1 MSTGR
6 FPWGHITALVLWLVL
21 FGVMYWFLDAKMQP
35 QVATVTNLDVARGE
49 VIIPRSRDGHYYVS
63 GAINGRPL
71 TFMVDTGASTVVV
84 SADLAAKIGLIR
96 GVPTPFKTAGGMV
109 WGETVSDQTI
119 EAGGMQLKGLRVG
132 VVAQMDQRDYALL
145 GQNFLRHIDVIQ
157 SGDQMVLRMK
167 SSSEAH

>member
-1 MSTGR
+1 MSMGR
-6 FPWGHITALVLWLVL
+6 FPWGHITALVLWLAI
-21 FGVMYWFLDAKMQP
+21 FAVMYLFMDAKIQP
-35 QVATVTNLDVARGE
+35 QVATVTSLDMARGE
-49 VIIPRSRDGHYYVS
+49 IMIPRSRDGHYYVS

-84 SADLAAKIGLIR
+84 SADLAARVGLTR

-109 WGETVSDQTI
+109 WGEMVSDQTI

-132 VVAQMDQRDYALL
+132 VVTQMDQRDYALL

-157 SGDQMVLRMK
+157 SGDQMVLRVK
-167 SSSEAH
+167 SVSETH

>member
-1 MSTGR
+1 M
-6 FPWGHITALVLWLVL
+6 WLVI

-35 QVATVTNLDVARGE
+35 QVATVTNLDMARGE
-49 VIIPRSRDGHYYVS
+49 VIIPRSRDGHYYVD

-84 SADLAAKIGLIR
+84 SADLAAKIGLAR

-109 WGETVSDQTI
+109 LGEMVPDQAI
-119 EAGGMQLKGLRVG
+119 EAGGLQLKGLRVG
-132 VVAQMDQRDYALL
+132 VVKQMDQRDYALL

-157 SGDQMVLRMK
+157 SGDQMVLRVK
-167 SSSEAH
+167 SGSEAH

>member
-84 SADLAAKIGLIR
+84 SADLAAKIGLTR
-96 GVPTPFKTAGGMV
+96 GVPTPFKTAGGIV

-167 SSSEAH
+167 SGSEAH

>member
-1 MSTGR
+1 MGR
-6 FPWGHITALVLWLVL
+6 FPWGHITALILWIVL
-21 FGVMYWFLDAKMQP
+21 FGGIYLFLDAKMQP
-35 QVATVTNLDVARGE
+35 QVATVTSLEMARGE
-49 VIIPRSRDGHYYVS
+49 VIISRSRDGHYYVG

-84 SADLAAKIGLIR
+84 SADLAGKIGLTR
-96 GVPTPFKTAGGMV
+96 GVATPFKTAGGMV

-132 VVAQMDQRDYALL
+132 VVPQMDQRDYALL

-157 SGDQMVLRMK
+157 SGDQMVLRVK
-167 SSSEAH
+167 SGSEVH

>member
-6 FPWGHITALVLWLVL
+6 FPWGHITALAMWLVL

-35 QVATVTNLDVARGE
+35 QVATVTSLDMARGE
-49 VIIPRSRDGHYYVS
+49 VIIPRSRDGHYYVD

-84 SADLAAKIGLIR
+84 SADLAAKIGLAR
-96 GVPTPFKTAGGMV
+96 GMSTPFKTAGGMV
-109 WGETVSDQTI
+109 WGEMVSDQAI
-119 EAGGMQLKGLRVG
+119 EAGGLQLKGLRVG
-132 VVAQMDQRDYALL
+132 VVKQMDQRDYALL

-167 SSSEAH
+167 RGSEAH

>member
-157 SGDQMVLRMK
+157 SGDQMVLRVK
-167 SSSEAH
+167 SGSEAH

>member
-6 FPWGHITALVLWLVL
+6 FPWGHITALVLWLVI
-21 FGVMYWFLDAKMQP
+21 FGAMYLFLDAKMQP
-35 QVATVTNLDVARGE
+35 QVATVTSLDMARGE
-49 VIIPRSRDGHYYVS
+49 VIIPRSRDGHYYVG

-84 SADLAAKIGLIR
+84 SADLAAKIGLTR

-119 EAGGMQLKGLRVG
+119 EAGGIQLKGLRVG
-132 VVAQMDQRDYALL
+132 VVTQMDQRDYALL

-157 SGDQMVLRMK
+157 SGDQMVLRVK
-167 SSSEAH
+167 SGSEAH